1 MHGLI
6 FETSIWLLAGS
17 TRFLRSIFP
26 DSRQGKPKLNEFDSF
41 WDCTQIR
48 KNPNAE
54 NSTFIALFKQ
64 LRTNQRTQLRV
75 ETFCPKLLDQAKS
88 VLPLIANRC
97 ETWNS
102 SKVQIQILK
111 HVASP
116 KTCWLRTLHLPT
128 RTHPQKRL
136 KDQDAKLEY
145 FFNVKTYYWEE
156 SKINFQSF
164 PICFTFSTEIY
175 WVPTRTVP

>member
-26 DSRQGKPKLNEFDSF
+26 GSRQGKPKLNEFDSF

-64 LRTNQRTQLRV
+64 LRTNQRTQK
-75 ETFCPKLLDQAKS
+75 EPKHSARNYSTKQKAFYHSL
-88 VLPLIANRC
+88 
-97 ETWNS
+97 
-102 SKVQIQILK
+102 QI
-111 HVASP
+111 
-116 KTCWLRTLHLPT
+116 
-128 RTHPQKRL
+128 
-136 KDQDAKLEY
+136 DAKLGILQKY
-145 FFNVKTYYWEE
+145 KYKFSSTLQIRRPASWERC
-156 SKINFQSF
+156 ICQLA
-164 PICFTFSTEIY
+164 PILRKDWRTKMLNWNTFSMWRLTIEKN
-175 WVPTRTVP
+175 RK